1 MRSSATTIATENQL
15 TTSTMITITPTALQE
30 IQRRQSSHQQK
41 DSYFRIGVKE
51 GGCSGLIYTLNL
63 EETSQ
68 ENDSIAEHQGLKI
81 IIDPKTRPLIENL
94 KLDYSEDL
102 MGGGFRFQNPQAKQN
117 CNCGQSFSLNS

>member
-81 IIDPKTRPLIENL
+81 IIDPKTLPLIENL

-102 MGGGFRFQNPQAKQN
+102 MGGGFRFQNPQAQKN